1 MSYRRGRGRKRFGKR
16 GYKSHRRSKVRRF
29 YTLPRG
35 GYRL

>member
-1 MSYRRGRGRKRFGKR
+1 MRRRSGRRRRGRGR
-16 GYKSHRRSKVRRF
+16 RRNVRKF